1 VIFNELKLKGAYL
14 IKTEKFQDER
24 GGFVN
29 QFRKNEFEQYGL
41 TLDVHQS
48 SISENYKK
56 GTVRGLHFQKDPH
69 SEIKLVFCLK
79 GSFFDVIVDM
89 RKDSPTYGK
98 CFSIELSEENKL
110 QLLIPRGFAHGYSV
124 ISAEAV
130 VFYKCDN
137 IYMPS
142 ADGGI
147 IFDDRELAI
156 DWKIAENERIVSA
169 KDKVNPTFE
178 QYKLENL

>member
-1 VIFNELKLKGAYL
+1 MIFNELKLKGAYL

-89 RKDSPTYGK
+89 RKDSPTYLQWE
-98 CFSIELSEENKL
+98 SIELKESDNKIL
-110 QLLIPRGFAHGYSV
+110 YIPKNFAHGFQTLEDNT
-124 ISAEAV
+124 I
-130 VFYKCDN
+130 VFYHFGTPFKPEYYSGLRWND
-137 IYMPS
+137 PK
-142 ADGGI
+142 
-147 IFDDRELAI
+147 LAI
-156 DWKIAENERIVSA
+156 KWPQNNNIIINVR
-169 KDKVNPTFE
+169 DKSYDLLTNA
-178 QYKLENL
+178 